1 MHACGLLEYEDVEYY
16 SFTHACNFINA
27 NGNRQPI
34 YTLGYSC
41 VIPIHPA
48 PSTGNIVGGI
58 VGCILVLVVCFPALV
73 PIVALIVRRKR
84 QKLSTATS
92 ENQEAPA
99 GPVYDEITTIK
110 TDIQLESNSLM
121 DRLEQCPG

>member
-1 MHACGLLEYEDVEYY
+1 MYATL
-16 SFTHACNFINA
+16 NA

-34 YTLGYSC
+34 YILGYSC
-41 VIPIHPA
+41 VVPLHPGPA
-48 PSTGNIVGGI
+48 PSIGAIVGGI

-92 ENQEAPA
+92 ENQEDPA

-110 TDIQLESNSLM
+110 KDIQLESNSAYRQVSWIIKS
-121 DRLEQCPG
+121 DYPITHA